1 MPLSFLL
8 TALIALCAWPC
19 AIAAGPGAALT
30 PMPSPLHAD
39 TRAELDRY
47 FQQLTDSLQAE
58 ICVALRDLET
68 GREYF
73 FNDKTM
79 LHAASTMKVA
89 VMIEVFRQAESGK
102 FQLSDSL
109 AVRNQ
114 FTSIVDGSPYR
125 LDLGEDSDDSLYVA
139 LGGKMAV
146 RELVRQMITVSSNL
160 ATNLLI
166 ELVRAD
172 SVMQTLHRLGIHELH
187 VLRGVEDLKAYE
199 RGMNNRTNALAL
211 MLCLQA
217 IAEGRAAS
225 PAGCEAM
232 IAILQ
237 EQKFRQNIPA
247 GVPPG
252 FWVANKTGSI
262 TAIDHDCAIIGQA
275 QRRPVV
281 LAVLT
286 HKIATHQQ
294 AYETIARVTRHLFE
308 TLVLPAV
315 PERPPVH

>member
-1 MPLSFLL
+1 MPMPLTFVL
-8 TALIALCAWPC
+8 TAILAAYPGIAPSLMPTLLSAN
-19 AIAAGPGAALT
+19 T
-30 PMPSPLHAD
+30 PSK
-39 TRAELDRY
+39 LDRY
-47 FQQLTDSLQAE
+47 FQQLSDSLQAE
-58 ICVALRDLET
+58 ICVAFRDLET

-73 FNDKTM
+73 FNEKTM

-89 VMIEVFRQAESGK
+89 VMIEVFRQAEAGK

-139 LGGKMAV
+139 LGGKMAIH
-146 RELVRQMITVSSNL
+146 ELVRQMITVSSNL

-172 SVMQTLHRLGIHELH
+172 SVMHTLHRLGIHELL
-187 VLRGVEDLKAYE
+187 VLRGVEDRKAYE
-199 RGMNNRTNALAL
+199 RGLNNRTNALSL

-217 IAEGRAAS
+217 IAERRAAS
-225 PAGCEAM
+225 PAACEQM

-237 EQKFRQNIPA
+237 DQKFRQNIPA

-252 FWVANKTGSI
+252 FLVGNKTGSI
-262 TAIDHDCAIIGQA
+262 TAIDHDCAIIWQPN
-275 QRRPVV
+275 RKPVV

-294 AYETIARVTRHLFE
+294 AYETIAHVTRHLFE